1 VTTTI
6 SRDTPRLHG
15 QQYGERLRTGITAER
30 LGGQTNDTLEIENY
44 VSVFENNGPK
54 FVVDVEGVF
63 VVGYHGAT
71 NPHQYG
77 KSIDACRRQDIRHC
91 IRT

>member
-1 VTTTI
+1 VTTAVTG
-6 SRDTPRLHG
+6 DAHALHR
-15 QQYGERLRTGITAER
+15 QEYGKDLRTGITAER
-30 LGGQTNDTLEIENY
+30 PGGHTNDTLGIENY
-44 VSVFENNGPK
+44 VYVLETNGPQ
-54 FVVDVEGVF
+54 FVVAVEGAF
-63 VVGYHGAT
+63 VVGHHGAT

>member
-1 VTTTI
+1 MTTTI
-6 SRDTPRLHG
+6 SRDTHRLHG
-15 QQYGERLRTGITAER
+15 QEYGKGLRTGITAER
-30 LGGQTNDTLEIENY
+30 PGGQTNDALGIENY
-44 VSVFENNGPK
+44 VSVLETNGPQ

-77 KSIDACRRQDIRHC
+77 KSIDACRRQDIRPC
-91 IRT
+91 IKT